1 MLAHFLGVL
10 GLIGA
15 ALLLLVGLGLAV
27 FGVARGDRRL
37 ARRAALATVGLGA
50 AYLLGLAISMVV
62 APTRALPPGSELS
75 FCGLD
80 CHLHLSITEVD
91 FEEDR
96 IGVVVRARSDAKG
109 SAEYPGYLRFR
120 LVGHDGTALVP
131 AQEGSLFTA
140 PVAAGQSALDTL
152 TFVAPTASGPY
163 TLRIVYPG
171 PLDALLLGPA
181 GSGPSGKTTLAL
193 EEEAS

>member
-15 ALLLLVGLGLAV
+15 ALLVLVGLGLAV
-27 FGVARGDRRL
+27 FGMARGDRRL
-37 ARRAALATVGLGA
+37 ASRAAVATVGLGA
-50 AYLLGLAISMVV
+50 LYLAGLAVSSAV

-80 CHLHLSITEVD
+80 CHLHLSITESD

-96 IGVVVRARSDAKG
+96 IGIVVRARSDAKQ
-109 SAEYPGYLRFR
+109 SAEHPGRLLYR
-120 LVGHDGTALVP
+120 LVGRDGTTLVP
-131 AQEGSLFTA
+131 AQEGSLFAT
-140 PVAAGQSALDTL
+140 PVAAGQSVLDTL
-152 TFVAPTASGPY
+152 TFVAPPAAAPY
-163 TLRIVYPG
+163 SLRITHPG

-181 GSGPSGKTTLAL
+181 GSRAAGKTTLAI
-193 EEEAS
+193 E